1 MAVHKPAP
9 GQSGIQSLNSPVKQY
24 FDGQK
29 LTALFEAIAVPVQAT
44 KQNRIGSGIVKSVGP
59 FFVSWSGVSDKACF
73 ECVIIE
79 LGAMSFEAMFSSFR
93 TKADFT

>member
-29 LTALFEAIAVPVQAT
+29 LTALFEAIVVPVQAA
-44 KQNRIGSGIVKSVGP
+44 KQNWIGSGIVKCVGP
-59 FFVSWSGVSDKACF
+59 FFVSS
-73 ECVIIE
+73 
-79 LGAMSFEAMFSSFR
+79 LGSSY
-93 TKADFT
+93 